1 MTADNNIEFT
11 ELGEVGFI
19 ALNRPQALNALNH
32 EMIEA
37 LAEKLSEW
45 EEDKAVQAVLIQ
57 GIGEK
62 AFCAGGDIRK
72 IYDARHDEDL
82 DIKQFFWDEYRLNQQ
97 IFHYPKPYIALL
109 NGITMGGGVG
119 ISIHGQYRIATDRF
133 TFAMPETG
141 IGFFP
146 DVGGSYFLPRCPGYT
161 GFYLGLTGARINAA
175 DALYLE
181 LVNVYF
187 DQTRVPEFVDAIVTS
202 HLSGDCKQ
210 LVGNIINNY
219 SSTPPVSTKIAEHRQ
234 DIDVCFSKNTIEEI
248 IEALQERQSVW
259 CDETAKI
266 LLSKSPLSLKITLAA
281 LQRGKSLTMDQ
292 CMQMEYRLVN
302 RFLQQKDF
310 YEGIRAVIVDKDQK
324 PVWTPATLAEVDNAI
339 VEKYFAP
346 LVNQK
351 ELNFIR

>member
-1 MTADNNIEFT
+1 MTADDIEFT

-32 EMIEA
+32 EMIEE
-37 LAEKLSEW
+37 LSEKLSEW
-45 EEDKAVQAVLIQ
+45 QGDKAIQAVLIQ

-72 IYDARHDEDL
+72 IYDSRNDEDL

-97 IFHYPKPYIALL
+97 IFHYQKPYIALL

-133 TFAMPETG
+133 SFAMPETG

-161 GFYLGLTGARINAA
+161 GYYLGLTGARINAA
-175 DALYLE
+175 DAMYLE
-181 LVNVYF
+181 LVNFYF
-187 DQTRVPEFVDAIVTS
+187 DQHKIPEFVDALVTS

-210 LVGNIINNY
+210 LVGNIIHNY
-219 SSTPPVSTKIAEHRQ
+219 SSIPATPAKIAEHRE
-234 DIDVCFSKNTIEEI
+234 DIDACFSKNTVEEI
-248 IEALQERQSVW
+248 IATLQARKNAW

-266 LLSKSPLSLKITLAA
+266 LLTKSPLSLKITLVA
-281 LQRGKSLTMDQ
+281 LQRGKSLTMDE

-302 RFLQQKDF
+302 RFLRQYDF
-310 YEGIRAVIVDKDQK
+310 YEGIRAVIIDKDQK
-324 PVWTPATLAEVDNAI
+324 PIWDPDTLEAVDNAM

-351 ELNFIR
+351 ELSF